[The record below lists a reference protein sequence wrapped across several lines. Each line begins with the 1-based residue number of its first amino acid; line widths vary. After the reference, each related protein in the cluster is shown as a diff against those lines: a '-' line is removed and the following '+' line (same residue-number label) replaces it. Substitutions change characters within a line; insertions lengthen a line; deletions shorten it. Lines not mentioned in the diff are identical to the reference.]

1 MITFFTTPKPFLGY
15 IGTIQRNAIESW
27 KRVHPQAEVILFGDD
42 EGAADAARALQIRHI
57 PDVKRNEHGTKYLS
71 PIFDGAQDLAQ
82 HNCLCYVN
90 CDIILL
96 SDFRVAL
103 ERVLSL
109 GGRFLLA
116 GQRWD
121 TDITVP
127 VDFSALDWET
137 TVRRKAIETNHRRP
151 AQWIDYF
158 AFSRGLYYKNTPPFV
173 IGRPGWDPWLMWF
186 ARDSGARIVDASRVV
201 VAVHQN
207 HDYSYH
213 PDGEKGVWEGEEAL
227 RNIALLDN
235 WRLFRTLQ
243 NATHLLTPEGI
254 ERNYAHWW
262 VLARTRTLRMLNRI
276 WFLVLNWT
284 RPLRDRA
291 GLRRRSPYTAVPK
304 SDGRGPEN

>member
-1 MITFFTTPKPFLGY
+1 MITFFTTPKPFLGH
-15 IGTIQRNAIESW
+15 IATIQRNAIESW
-27 KRVHPQAEVILFGDD
+27 KRVHPQVEVILFGDD
-42 EGAADAARALQIRHI
+42 EGAAEAARELQIRYV

-71 PIFDGAQDLAQ
+71 PIFDGAQDLAR
-82 HNCLCYVN
+82 HNCLCYIN

-96 SDFRVAL
+96 SDFRVAI
-103 ERVLSL
+103 ERVLALS
-109 GGRFLLA
+109 GGFLMA

-121 TDITVP
+121 TDISAP
-127 VDFSALDWET
+127 IDFSAVDWEAA
-137 TVRRKAIETNHRRP
+137 VRRQAIETNHQRP

-186 ARDSGARIVDASRVV
+186 ARDSGARVVDATKVV

-235 WRLFRTLQ
+235 WWLFRTLQ
-243 NATHLLTPEGI
+243 NATDILTPEGFR
-254 ERNYAHWW
+254 RNNAHWR
-262 VLARTRTLRMLNRI
+262 VLARTRILRQLNRI
-276 WFLVLNWT
+276 WFLALNWT
-284 RPLRDRA
+284 RPLRGRV
-291 GLRRRSPYTAVPK
+291 GLRNKHSAAAAPG
-304 SDGRGPEN
+304 SDSRGPGN